1 MSSIELKSN
10 FHRLIDIIQD
20 ERMLQDLYD
29 CVADFAI
36 VNDSKLSASQI
47 EWMQQSMSQIEKG
60 QVISNEEGSTGK
72 REAMAYEIAH
82 KS

>member
-10 FHRLIDIIQD
+10 FHRLIDIIQG

-36 VNDSKLSASQI
+36 ANDSKLSASQI

-60 QVISNEEGSTGK
+60 
-72 REAMAYEIAH
+72 
-82 KS
+82 